1 VKGLLLT
8 VGLLREPVRDA
19 AHGDSL
25 LWRLFFAD
33 AGAEVAVNEI
43 ETGGVLGEGWF
54 VERRLLF
61 WQEY

>member
-1 VKGLLLT
+1 M
-8 VGLLREPVRDA
+8 RDA

-61 WQEY
+61 WQEILMVMG